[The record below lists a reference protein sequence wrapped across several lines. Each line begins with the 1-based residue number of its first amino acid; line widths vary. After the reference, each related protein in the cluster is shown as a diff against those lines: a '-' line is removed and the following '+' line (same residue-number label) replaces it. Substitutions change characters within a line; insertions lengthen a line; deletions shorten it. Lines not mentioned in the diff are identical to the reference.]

1 MPDAAGVGH
10 GCRLPRRRREAQSG
24 RRVTLLP
31 GSPALA
37 QQWLRPQDRALLLE
51 LHPQAQQRLK
61 QNVGKIRASAHTRDC
76 YEGLTALVPPP
87 IRRGLVLLDPS
98 YEVKQEYRQ
107 IAALAVCA
115 HKRWANAIYAIWY
128 PLLPAARQ
136 RALLAALEQ
145 SGMPRILLTELTVA
159 DGTDQ
164 SGMYGSGM
172 LIVNAPWQI
181 DNTLAALLPAVA
193 NRLAPVAAR
202 PNCAGWSRRALAR
215 RQGDG
220 SPLGCGRRLQVA
232 ETFLQELAQ
241 RLDTRQLGGAGDH
254 GDAQLIGVTD
264 NSDIQ
269 AHTVGHNRQRIE
281 VFQLCA
287 FQVEFFLSSQARWTG
302 WRWSPAAP
310 WWRCPSP

>member
-1 MPDAAGVGH
+1 MLSYQHEYHAGNFADVHKHLCLRVLFEALCRKDKPFCYIDCHAGAGRYDLGGPEARKTAEYTGGIGPLWECRTQPASGTVAAYLDAVARLNPDGEL
-10 GCRLPRRRREAQSG
+10 RYY
-24 RRVTLLP
+24 P

-61 QNVGKIRASAHTRDC
+61 RNIREDSRIGVHTRDC

-172 LIVNAPWQI
+172 AIVNAPWQI

-193 NRLAPVAAR
+193 NRLAPGRGAAELR
-202 PNCAGWSRRALAR
+202 WLVEESAG
-215 RQGDG
+215 Q
-220 SPLGCGRRLQVA
+220 
-232 ETFLQELAQ
+232 T
-241 RLDTRQLGGAGDH
+241 AG
-254 GDAQLIGVTD
+254 
-264 NSDIQ
+264 
-269 AHTVGHNRQRIE
+269 
-281 VFQLCA
+281 
-287 FQVEFFLSSQARWTG
+287 
-302 WRWSPAAP
+302 
-310 WWRCPSP
+310 